1 MFGYDFKRAVVK
13 AIFNM
18 IKFIG
23 GLIET
28 ALISIPSLEEFSW
41 SGLQTEFEKTI
52 AFKARNSDPLSVP
65 NYFGILYAYHI
76 NHCNFCS
83 AVISMYQHGQKIG
96 DIFINGGVV
105 QYLMT
110 QQCQS
115 YLAAINAV
123 ALLPE
128 KDTWIPISCPK
139 TSPNNL
145 LDDTENL
152 CPPTRSKKTEEE
164 FMGGSQD
171 IEVLNLAHIRS
182 EYMFVLS
189 RLQLANEIP
198 SLSQP
203 GSSQTSE
210 TYLNGLT
217 LVKMFLNQ
225 GRVMDAFEKAT
236 VLGTDIVPL
245 FITLTQS
252 FCRLTL
258 EGSQGSNHFNFQWVN
273 GDP

>member
-1 MFGYDFKRAVVK
+1 
-13 AIFNM
+13 
-18 IKFIG
+18 
-23 GLIET
+23 
-28 ALISIPSLEEFSW
+28 
-41 SGLQTEFEKTI
+41 
-52 AFKARNSDPLSVP
+52 
-65 NYFGILYAYHI
+65 
-76 NHCNFCS
+76 
-83 AVISMYQHGQKIG
+83 
-96 DIFINGGVV
+96 
-105 QYLMT
+105 
-110 QQCQS
+110 
-115 YLAAINAV
+115 
-123 ALLPE
+123 
-128 KDTWIPISCPK
+128 
-139 TSPNNL
+139 
-145 LDDTENL
+145 
-152 CPPTRSKKTEEE
+152 
-164 FMGGSQD
+164 MGGSQD

-258 EGSQGSNHFNFQWVN
+258 EGSQGSNHFDFQWVN

>member
-1 MFGYDFKRAVVK
+1 
-13 AIFNM
+13 
-18 IKFIG
+18 
-23 GLIET
+23 
-28 ALISIPSLEEFSW
+28 
-41 SGLQTEFEKTI
+41 
-52 AFKARNSDPLSVP
+52 
-65 NYFGILYAYHI
+65 
-76 NHCNFCS
+76 
-83 AVISMYQHGQKIG
+83 
-96 DIFINGGVV
+96 
-105 QYLMT
+105 
-110 QQCQS
+110 
-115 YLAAINAV
+115 
-123 ALLPE
+123 
-128 KDTWIPISCPK
+128 
-139 TSPNNL
+139 
-145 LDDTENL
+145 
-152 CPPTRSKKTEEE
+152 
-164 FMGGSQD
+164 MGGSQD

-273 GDP
+273 EAVLHCILSTSRNVKVPRWLLDQFFTRKPDTLLSFFFKFDLLSDAFTCKNRTTRSIPLAQLNHLLNLTSFDLHSSSPSNINRLNQAKYDGLNELALKSL